1 MIHDDDYNT
10 TTLHKFIGYGGSKR
24 IATPRSLSPDD
35 QNLPRKLRF
44 ESEDGARHLEVV
56 LRRFMLVG
64 RSVNGDDVNLDI
76 DLSPLSAYR
85 QGVSRCHLVLESSM
99 QQGILIK
106 DTSSKNGTWLNGE
119 RLQPLTYYRLR
130 DGDKLKLGELTMIVH
145 FIH

>member
-10 TTLHKFIGYGGSKR
+10 TTLHKFIGYSGSKR
-24 IATPRSLSPDD
+24 VATPRPLTPEDKY
-35 QNLPRKLRF
+35 LPRKLRL
-44 ESEDGARHLEVV
+44 ESEDGERHLEIV

-64 RSVNGDDVNLDI
+64 RSVNGDDANLDV
-76 DLSPLSAYR
+76 DLTPLSAYR
-85 QGVSRCHLVLESSM
+85 QGVSRCHLVLESSE

-130 DGDKLKLGELTMIVH
+130 DSDKLKLGELTMIVH
-145 FIH
+145 FIY